1 MRRIANGVRS
11 SWAQSG
17 WCLPCWRRCGWC
29 LRWRRGLADLLPT
42 VAGMA
47 GMAGAPFRNGP
58 MGSDIQQSAPE
69 SERVVPLV
77 LREGTFPI
85 VGGVT
90 QDFLLQMQHDGSS
103 PTLHDLACMK
113 VRG

>member
-1 MRRIANGVRS
+1 
-11 SWAQSG
+11 
-17 WCLPCWRRCGWC
+17 
-29 LRWRRGLADLLPT
+29 
-42 VAGMA
+42 
-47 GMAGAPFRNGP
+47 
-58 MGSDIQQSAPE
+58 MGRDIQQSAPE

-85 VGGVT
+85 IGGVT

-103 PTLHDLACMK
+103 PPLHDLACMK

>member
-29 LRWRRGLADLLPT
+29 LRWRRGLADLLAR
-42 VAGMA
+42 V
-47 GMAGAPFRNGP
+47 PFRNGT
-58 MGSDIQQSAPE
+58 MGRDIQQSAPE

-77 LREGTFPI
+77 LREDTFPI
-85 VGGVT
+85 IGGVT

-103 PTLHDLACMK
+103 PTLHDLACMR